1 MRRIGLRTME
11 KIVRAVALASLLAAL
26 AFGQTGAGSVQ
37 SQSAAQ
43 PDYSGMYTFL
53 REGEF
58 VQITVEDAGQV
69 TGFVSRYGNSESDQG
84 AFLDH
89 FFKQGKLDGHDLTF
103 TTETVHGTWFD
114 FKGKVD
120 RGPAKTRAQEGYF
133 VLKGTLTEN
142 ATDAAKKVSARAREV
157 EFKLFPEDADSKDAG
172 SKEPGAK
179 EAGPAPEKRD

>member
-1 MRRIGLRTME
+1 ME
-11 KIVRAVALASLLAAL
+11 KIVRVVAMASLLAAL
-26 AFGQTGAGSVQ
+26 ASGQTGAGSVQ

-43 PDYSGMYTFL
+43 ADYSGMYTFL

-58 VQITVEDAGQV
+58 VQITVEDAGHV

-142 ATDAAKKVSARAREV
+142 ATDAAKKVSTRARDV
-157 EFKLFPEDADSKDAG
+157 EFKLFPEDA
-172 SKEPGAK
+172 GAK
-179 EAGPAPEKRD
+179 DAGPAPEKRD